1 MSDPKYLDLSVNQI
15 QVNVDLTNMSNPQE
29 LELGNQLSLR

>member
-15 QVNVDLTNMSNPQE
+15 QVNVNLTNMSNSK
-29 LELGNQLSLR
+29 NLSLLIS